1 MMMMDGVTT
10 PDDDDE
16 GNDFTRP
23 EPVIRKIR
31 GLARH
36 SVWWIPIFVEAG
48 LPVLALM
55 TLRIMT

>member
-1 MMMMDGVTT
+1 MMMMMMDGVTT

-36 SVWWIPIFVEAG
+36 SVWWIPIFC
-48 LPVLALM
+48 
-55 TLRIMT
+55 